1 MKVDVFSLT
10 IHIFSSCQQ
19 LCFVSKKLEVSA
31 VWTAAESTAPVAN
44 ALSARVSDCFVQPL
58 KDKYHILYNS

>member
-1 MKVDVFSLT
+1 ML
-10 IHIFSSCQQ
+10 CQQ
-19 LCFVSKKLEVSA
+19 KVKLEVSA